1 MVLTYNSLSNASY
14 NGLLIASYGAIGNAL
29 YLEFKYGTFS
39 KDPKKK
45 YNLKN
50 HYHLFNYG
58 TMLGATIGIFHTL
71 YMKSPQDYF

>member
-1 MVLTYNSLSNASY
+1 MNIVYNC
-14 NGLLIASYGAIGNAL
+14 LLVPSYGMIGNLL
-29 YLEFKYGTFS
+29 YFELKYGFFS
-39 KDPKKK
+39 KDPRKK

-58 TMLGATIGIFHTL
+58 TMLGATIGLFHTL